1 MKRPNFRRLV
11 LMAAFAIFTIA
22 TAGINYCLAGIIT
35 KWGYER
41 DEFCHEC
48 GLRYPDEPE
57 IEIWY
62 DQVFFEIHTYA
73 CPMCGSWLV
82 YYVYPITE

>member
-1 MKRPNFRRLV
+1 MV
-11 LMAAFAIFTIA
+11 LAIFTITSA
-22 TAGINYCLAGIIT
+22 FAGYIT
-35 KWGYER
+35 KWGYEH
-41 DEFCHEC
+41 DPFCYNCAHP
-48 GLRYPDEPE
+48 YPEEPE

-62 DQVFFEIHTYA
+62 DQVYFEIHTYT